1 MYSAKRQNI
10 LASLETLVQNLSR
23 DIYQAVLLVTEETTN
38 LIAEVTTE
46 LVEDEDQNVGLSF
59 VTIQKRS

>member
-1 MYSAKRQNI
+1 MYSAKRQNT

-23 DIYQAVLLVTEETTN
+23 DIYQAVLSVTEETTN

-46 LVEDEDQNVGLSF
+46 LVEDEDQNIGLSF